1 MPLKVL
7 EISKSVVTEIVNPLA
22 KFKVVTLKVV
32 LEGELPSQDVNVA
45 AGGEMVRVGTGANI
59 VKGVIGLSLIITNP
73 DKRESVINHGPKF
86 ELTPCWTIV
95 KLEGIIIPD
104 DKVDADTLCNETKEI
119 NNKKTTRFI
128 LNRFLQNYDF
138 I

>member
-1 MPLKVL
+1 VPFKVL
-7 EISKSVVTEIVNPLA
+7 EISKSVVTEIVNLPD

-32 LEGELPSQDVNVA
+32 LEGELPSQEVNVA
-45 AGGEMVRVGTGANI
+45 AGGEIVRVGVNI

-95 KLEGIIIPD
+95 KLEWIIIPD
-104 DKVDADTLCNETKEI
+104 DKVDADTLCNEPKEI

-128 LNRFLQNYDF
+128 LNRFVQKYDF

>member
-1 MPLKVL
+1 VPFKVL
-7 EISKSVVTEIVNPLA
+7 EISKSVVTEIVNLRD
-22 KFKVVTLKVV
+22 KSKVVTLKVV
-32 LEGELPSQDVNVA
+32 LEGELPSQEVNVA
-45 AGGEMVRVGTGANI
+45 AGGEIVRVGANI